1 MYCRHTPQRRAS
13 KAPTATGIFY
23 FQHPFPTQLLCRL
36 YIRIYI
42 YVRRGMDD
50 AWMRSLPLPG
60 VADVSVYA
68 CTLLDGRPVGTR
80 SNSRRERRKRKGGNL
95 SAKELYYTSISW
107 I

>member
-1 MYCRHTPQRRAS
+1 
-13 KAPTATGIFY
+13 
-23 FQHPFPTQLLCRL
+23 
-36 YIRIYI
+36 
-42 YVRRGMDD
+42 MDD

-80 SNSRRERRKRKGGNL
+80 SNSRRERKKKKVRDNEEQGRKRKGGNL